1 MGSRDDG
8 THDQLLT
15 RARRGDDGALGTLLE
30 QYRAYLT
37 LVARLELGCRLQ
49 GKADPV
55 DLVQEA
61 FLEAARHFHG
71 FRGSSEAELAA
82 WLRQILATCLTHL
95 VRRYYGTGAR
105 DVRLERP
112 LGEGATQSSGQVDGG
127 LIARQSSPSQRASRR
142 EEAVRLAD
150 ALDVLPAD
158 YREVIVLRH
167 LEGLS
172 FPEVA
177 RRMGRSV
184 DSVEKLWVRALARL
198 KQVLGTDV

>member
-1 MGSRDDG
+1 MGPDNDR
-8 THDQLLT
+8 THERLLA
-15 RARRGDDGALGTLLE
+15 RARAGDDGALGTLLE
-30 QYRAYLT
+30 QYRAYL
-37 LVARLELGCRLQ
+37 LLLARLELGCRLQ

-61 FLEAARHFHG
+61 FLEAARHFRT
-71 FRGSSEAELAA
+71 FRGSSEPELAA

-112 LGEGATQSSGQVDGG
+112 LADGSDRSSAAVDRG
-127 LIARQSSPSQRASRR
+127 LVASQSSPSQRASRR

-150 ALDVLPAD
+150 ALEALPAD

-177 RRMGRSV
+177 RRMGRTL

-198 KQVLGTDV
+198 KQALGKDA